1 MAIQT
6 VGGVEVSSANDLESL
21 THGGDVMRS
30 GIIFQFSNT
39 ILFVIIMAVT
49 VLRFRQKRALCPQA
63 TWPLLVALCV
73 STVMVLLRNGY
84 RIAELSGGWNGHLMR
99 TETYLIYLDM
109 VPMAIGVGVFV
120 VFAPSFFFREDKKLD
135 NAMEQLA

>member
-1 MAIQT
+1 
-6 VGGVEVSSANDLESL
+6 
-21 THGGDVMRS
+21 MRS

-39 ILFVIIMAVT
+39 IMFVIIIAVT

-63 TWPLLVALCV
+63 KWPLLVALCV

-84 RIAELSGGWNGHLMR
+84 RIVELSGGWKGHLMR

-120 VFAPSFFFREDKKLD
+120 IFSPLFFFREDKKLA
-135 NAMEQLA
+135 NAMELLE